1 MSGENFL
8 IDYTAYMRSLAEKH
22 KKLQHSNSNKH
33 FFRGELQE
41 FFENLRSVVKFP
53 CLVLESNEVEY
64 IGKQPNVSKNRTTSF
79 IIVDSYNLV
88 GDFGEMDLKW
98 SGCEMVA
105 EQIIGRMITDKV
117 KPFQRI
123 EAESIT
129 GEYMANT
136 AQKYVGYRVT
146 LTLTDC
152 SICMFDKN
160 AWLNEED

>member
-1 MSGENFL
+1 MKRIEFEVAGKRYPYDVPENW
-8 IDYTAYMRSLAEKH
+8 D
-22 KKLQHSNSNKH
+22 
-33 FFRGELQE
+33 ELTQE
-41 FFENLRSVVKFP
+41 
-53 CLVLESNEVEY
+53 
-64 IGKQPNVSKNRTTSF
+64 QF
-79 IIVDSYNLV
+79 IIFAGGIVDSYDLV

-98 SGCEMVA
+98 SGCERVA
-105 EQIIGRMITDKV
+105 EQIIGRMMTDKV

-160 AWLNEED
+160 AWLNPSLIP